1 MAPGGR
7 RDSRRRPGPLCAG
20 ERQIGA
26 GGRVAG
32 VGNAADRRPD
42 RRGVSG
48 RHGTG
53 GNRLSRHPV
62 SGTRHSSFVI
72 RHSSWSKQSSEASA
86 MSVESVSSPAPAAA
100 PAAVTG
106 PAQAGIG
113 AHLPPWPQVDFA
125 EFGEIEVKPVSRI
138 QKLTGA
144 FLSRNWLTIPHVTH
158 QDDADITNLEA
169 FRKAYNDGGATV
181 KLTPL
186 VFLIKAAVRA
196 LQAFPQFNASLD
208 GDGKNLVLKKY
219 FHIGVAVDTR
229 FGLLVPVLR
238 DCDKKSILELAAE
251 LTAVSSKAREK
262 GLSMAEM
269 SGGCFSISSLGGIG
283 GTGFTPIINAPE
295 VAILGVTKTRLMPQA
310 SDDGGVDWRKT
321 LPLSLSY
328 DHRVIN
334 GADAARF
341 TALIATLLA
350 DPQALAA

>member
-1 MAPGGR
+1 
-7 RDSRRRPGPLCAG
+7 
-20 ERQIGA
+20 
-26 GGRVAG
+26 
-32 VGNAADRRPD
+32 
-42 RRGVSG
+42 
-48 RHGTG
+48 
-53 GNRLSRHPV
+53 
-62 SGTRHSSFVI
+62 
-72 RHSSWSKQSSEASA
+72 
-86 MSVESVSSPAPAAA
+86 MSVESVSSPASTVAS
-100 PAAVTG
+100 AAVTG
-106 PAQAGIG
+106 SAPAGIG
-113 AHLPPWPQVDFA
+113 ANLPPWPQVDFA

-158 QDDADITNLEA
+158 QDDADITTLET
-169 FRKAYNDGGATV
+169 FRKAYNEGGAAV

-238 DCDKKSILELAAE
+238 DCDKKSVLELAAE
-251 LTAVSSKAREK
+251 LTAVSLKAREK

-295 VAILGVTKTRLMPQA
+295 VAILGVTKTRLTPQP
-310 SDDGGVDWRKT
+310 SDDGGVEWRKK